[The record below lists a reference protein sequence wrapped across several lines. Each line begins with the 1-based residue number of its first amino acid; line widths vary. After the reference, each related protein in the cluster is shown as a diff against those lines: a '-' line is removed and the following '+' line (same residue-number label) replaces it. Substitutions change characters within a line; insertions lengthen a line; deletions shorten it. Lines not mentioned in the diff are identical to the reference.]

1 MSNERDELVNT
12 LGALFFDRG
21 NVVPDWPDDERDLYR
36 EVSARSFTEARKA
49 VEELR
54 LQKAADAILSA
65 GYRKEAGK

>member
-1 MSNERDELVNT
+1 MSN
-12 LGALFFDRG
+12 
-21 NVVPDWPDDERDLYR
+21 ERDLYR